1 MSKFLDDFIN
11 VGQGGRPGSLFEGDM
26 KAIEISARL
35 SKNQRRM
42 YKRYGIA
49 PAGFYI
55 WLRESRIIRKSEPIP
70 QGGSTIA
77 QLLDFL
83 RWYPYETEQARST
96 GEYIFRQIIREGTG
110 LPDSAFGL
118 GDYLLDESRCI
129 NKRGAISNS

>member
-1 MSKFLDDFIN
+1 MSKFLDDFIT
-11 VGQGGRPGSLFEGDM
+11 VGQEGRPGSLFEGEM

-42 YKRYGIA
+42 YKRYGIV

-55 WLRESRIIRKSEPIP
+55 WLRESRIIRKDEPIP
-70 QGGSTIA
+70 QGGSTTE

-83 RWYPYETEQARST
+83 RFYPYETDQARSA
-96 GEYIFRQIIREGTG
+96 GEYIFRRIIQDDTG

-118 GDYLLDESRCI
+118 GDHMLHPSKGI
-129 NKRGAISNS
+129 NKGRGASRN